1 MDSRPSAID
10 LFCGAGGLTEG
21 LRQAGYDVRWA
32 IDDDESAVETHCENH
47 GDYAI
52 QADICETD
60 PAEDGPDIEPGELD
74 LVAGGPPCP
83 SFSTIGRSKLGSL
96 EDRSVDEDDRN
107 VLYLDFLRYVK
118 HFQPQAFVMEN
129 VPGMLTDTVIVES
142 DTVQES
148 LPTGA
153 GQEVEQFPVGEEV
166 PVPEIILEEMRG
178 LEYTA
183 DWFLVDAANFGVP
196 QHRERLFFIG
206 RRTGET
212 LPEFTRWFTHREP
225 TDREKDQQMQVRPE
239 LRDDHD
245 ESQETLETGSS
256 SVLPSFEPDREYRQ
270 PYLTVADA
278 IMDLPPISP
287 KGEMPPN
294 QATEYTLPPV
304 SPYQEWARDIED
316 GEEWEEQPL
325 RNHEAR
331 WHNHLDLSIYK
342 LLGHGVGWNI
352 GQVSTGL
359 QPYRDDVFPDK
370 YKKQN
375 PAEPASTIIAHI
387 QKDGHMFIHP
397 TEARSLSPR
406 EAARL
411 QSFKDTYWFPESRTN
426 AYRLIG
432 NAVPPRL
439 GEAVGVAVR
448 EIILSERRVDD

>member
-1 MDSRPSAID
+1 MSTQPSALD

-21 LRQAGYDVRWA
+21 LRRAGYDVRWA
-32 IDDDESAVETHCENH
+32 IDHNAAAVETYQENH
-47 GDYAI
+47 GDHAI
-52 QADICETD
+52 EADIRETD
-60 PAEDGPDIEPGELD
+60 PAVDGPDIEPGELD
-74 LVAGGPPCP
+74 LLAGGPPCP

-96 EDRSVDEDDRN
+96 EDRSVDDDDRN
-107 VLYLDFLRYVK
+107 VLYLDFLEYVD
-118 HFQPQAFVMEN
+118 HFQPRAFVMEN
-129 VPGMLTDTVIVES
+129 VEGMLSDTVTVES

-148 LPTGA
+148 LPIGTE
-153 GQEVEQFPVGEEV
+153 QETEQYPVGEEV
-166 PVPEIILEEMRG
+166 PVPEIILEEMTSLG
-178 LEYTA
+178 YTA
-183 DWFLVDAANFGVP
+183 DYFLVDAAEFGVP
-196 QHRERLFFIG
+196 QHRKRLFFIG
-206 RRTGET
+206 RRTGGT
-212 LPEFTRWFTHREP
+212 LPDPDQWRTHREP
-225 TDREKDQQMQVRPE
+225 LEREKDQPMDVRPE
-239 LRDDHD
+239 LKENDTA
-245 ESQETLETGSS
+245 QETLGEESS
-256 SVLPSFEPDREYRQ
+256 SPLPSFRPDREHRQ

-287 KGEMPPN
+287 DGEMPPS

-304 SPYQEWARDIED
+304 SPYQEWARDIPD
-316 GEEWEEQPL
+316 GEEWDEQPL
-325 RNHEAR
+325 QNHDAR

-352 GQVSTGL
+352 GQVSTQL

-375 PAEPASTIIAHI
+375 PAEPASTIMAHI
-387 QKDGHMFIHP
+387 QKDGHMYIHP

-411 QSFKDTYWFPESRTN
+411 QSFRDTYWFPESRTN

-448 EIILSERRVDD
+448 ETILLDDHTDS